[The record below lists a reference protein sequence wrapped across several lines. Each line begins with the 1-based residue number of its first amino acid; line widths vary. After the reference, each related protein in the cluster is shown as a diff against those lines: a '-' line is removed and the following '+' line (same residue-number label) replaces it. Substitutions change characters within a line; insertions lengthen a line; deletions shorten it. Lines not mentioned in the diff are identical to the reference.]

1 MVYSEQDIATVLHM
15 ATKGS
20 DAYLTRLVQ
29 WLGGF
34 AQVVRTP
41 LVRWPKRQ
49 ANSVADRLQA
59 AAHRLAVGRLT
70 DGEARALERIQTL
83 AIEVIPLGGP
93 RYPTLLQSIA
103 DPPPVLYR
111 RGLWLDLDTPQI
123 AMVGAR
129 SASIQ
134 AQQIARAF
142 AADLARAGMVIT
154 SGLALGVDACA
165 HEGAMQA
172 GHTIA
177 VLAHGIDQVYPR
189 RHAYLAE
196 KIQEQGCLLA
206 EQPFGE
212 PPSKRT
218 FPKRNRVVSGL
229 SVGVVVIEA
238 ARQSGSLV
246 TAKHAVDQNREVWAV
261 PWSPL
266 HQGGLGGLDLLSDG
280 AVLLRSIDDVWL
292 TLGQTDF
299 VCRLGMDPKGP
310 PTQAR
315 LLTTAQQILIDLM
328 GDTVCTTSDLIQE
341 SGFSRQRIQ
350 QELVELELM
359 GHIESAPEGY
369 RRV

>member
-1 MVYSEQDIATVLHM
+1 MVYSEQDIATILHM

-20 DAYLTRLVQ
+20 DEYLTRLAQ
-29 WLGGF
+29 ALGGF

-41 LVRWPKRQ
+41 SVQWPKRQ
-49 ANSVADRLQA
+49 TNAVSDRLQA

-70 DGEARALERIQTL
+70 DDEARALERIQTL
-83 AIEVIPLGGP
+83 AIEVIPLGSP

-134 AQQIARAF
+134 AQQIARTF

-165 HEGAMQA
+165 HEGAMRA

-189 RHAYLAE
+189 RHAYLAAQ
-196 KIQEQGCLLA
+196 IQEQGCLLA

-229 SVGVVVIEA
+229 SVGVIVVEA

-246 TAKHAVDQNREVWAV
+246 TAKHAIDQNREVWAV

-280 AVLLRSIDDVWL
+280 AVVLRSIDDVWL
-292 TLGQTDF
+292 TLGQTEF
-299 VCRLGMDPKGP
+299 MSRLVVGHTGA
-310 PTQAR
+310 PTR
-315 LLTTAQQILIDLM
+315 IRSLSTAQQTLIDLM
-328 GDTVCTTSDLIQE
+328 GDTVCTTSDLMQE
-341 SGFSRQRIQ
+341 SGFSYQRVQ
-350 QELVELELM
+350 QQLVELELM
-359 GHIESAPEGY
+359 GYVDCTAEGY